1 MAEEKKEQE
10 ANGQEMPAVEASV
23 SGETAAKQHRTISK
37 QLRSNLITYGI
48 VIAFY
53 IVIMIMDAT
62 GVLTNS
68 LSGQLV
74 PICTYVCAALSL
86 NLVVGISGE
95 LSLGHAGFM
104 SVGAFSS
111 VVASTALSGVLSG
124 VPLLLVSM
132 LIGGLFAALAGLIV
146 GIPVMRLHGD
156 YLAIVTLAFGEIIK
170 NVINNLYVGVD
181 SSGIHFSM
189 TDSASLNLA
198 EGGTVVINGPRGA
211 TGIDRISTF
220 TVGIVLVLITL
231 TIVLNLVHSRT
242 GRAIMAVRDNR
253 IAAESVGVNS
263 TKYRLI
269 AFVVAAALA
278 GMAGAFYAHGYTS
291 VTATKFNFNT
301 SIYILVYVVLGGI
314 GSMRGSIIAAA
325 FLTVLPEM
333 LRAVNEWRML
343 VYSIVLIA
351 VMLLTNSATG
361 KSIIAH
367 VKNFF
372 LRIWAKITRKST
384 EEEVV
389 ADAD

>member
-1 MAEEKKEQE
+1 MASKNKAQAAESAAPKKE
-10 ANGQEMPAVEASV
+10 
-23 SGETAAKQHRTISK
+23 HRKISK
-37 QLRSNLITYGI
+37 QFRSDLITYGI
-48 VIAFY
+48 VIVFY
-53 IVIMIMDAT
+53 IVIMIMDAA

-74 PICTYVCAALSL
+74 PICAYVVAALSL

-111 VVASTALSGVLSG
+111 VVASEALSGVLSG
-124 VPLLLVSM
+124 IPLLLVSM

-170 NVINNLYVGVD
+170 NVLNNLYVGVD

-198 EGGTVVINGPRGA
+198 DGGTVVINGPRGA
-211 TGIDRISTF
+211 TGIDRLSTF
-220 TVGIVLVLITL
+220 TVGIVLVIITL
-231 TIVLNLVHSRT
+231 AIVLNLVHSRT

-278 GMAGAFYAHGYTS
+278 GVAGAFYAHGYTS
-291 VTATKFNFNT
+291 ITPTKFNFNT

-314 GSMRGSIIAAA
+314 GNMRGSIIAAA

-351 VMLLTNSATG
+351 VMLLTNSKTG
-361 KSIIAH
+361 KSIISH

-372 LRIWAKITRKST
+372 LGLWAKITRKKDD
-384 EEEVV
+384 EEVV
-389 ADAD
+389 ADVE